1 MRSAVRVLA
10 TISVIGVCMAPV
22 RANAQSIAENPT
34 PVVSFTDTTDNDEQS
49 TALVI
54 PRALNIPAS
63 LPSFAAAPAAGA
75 TDLSDGRSIWWA
87 TTMAVA
93 GPLADGLS
101 TWWAMRQS
109 GPRAR
114 VGEGNAFFHMLFGDN
129 VKGSEIL
136 AFKVGQAALFGAFTH
151 YVAKIDKERAVGSA
165 ILVASAH
172 AVVTVFN
179 VKNGLKAKRVNAVY
193 SVSW

>member
-1 MRSAVRVLA
+1 MRSAVRVLS
-10 TISVIGVCMAPV
+10 TISVIGVCLAPV
-22 RANAQSIAENPT
+22 RANAQSMAENPA
-34 PVVSFTDTTDNDEQS
+34 PVVSFTDTTDNGEQATS
-49 TALVI
+49 LVI
-54 PRALNIPAS
+54 PRTLNIPPS
-63 LPSFAAAPAAGA
+63 LPSFAAAPAAAG
-75 TDLSDGRSIWWA
+75 SVPDGQSIWWA

-109 GPRAR
+109 GARAR
-114 VGEGNAFFHMLFGDN
+114 VGEGNGFFHMLFGDN

-136 AFKVGQAALFGAFTH
+136 AFKVGQAALVGAFTH
-151 YVAKIDKERAVGSA
+151 YVAKIDKERAIGSA
-165 ILVASAH
+165 ILVASVH

-193 SVSW
+193 SASW